1 MKPQSR
7 QILELL
13 RAHPEGI
20 TQHDAIRAVSC
31 YRLAARI
38 SDLRV
43 DGFLIRS
50 RPEFYAGKRYA
61 RYFLTEQ
68 PIQLALD
75 VA

>member
-7 QILELL
+7 RVLELL
-13 RAHPEGI
+13 RAHREGV
-20 TQHDAIRAVSC
+20 TQQDAIREIGC

-50 RPEFYAGKRYA
+50 RLDYFNGVRYA

-68 PIQLALD
+68 PVQLALD